1 MNHTDTPREDVL
13 AAIKAGRVKMR
24 SRSYFLFWGA
34 IFALSVLTLAVI
46 FLYFI
51 ALALVAVDV
60 ASLWFATSFGQ
71 TGIAAFIWSV
81 PWIVLLVI
89 AVAIL
94 VIQTLVRR
102 YPIVYQ
108 LPLVISLI
116 GILFFGILGGLF
128 IRVVE
133 SAFVD
138 RPIIDPFVHR
148 GLLESGSIVL
158 RGKVASV
165 TERGFVMQTSGVLV
179 PVVMDTNTRI
189 EFGLSISTGDN
200 VLVFG
205 TKTSEYIQALGV
217 KKVE

>member
-13 AAIKAGRVKMR
+13 ALIKAGRVKMR

-34 IFALSVLTLAVI
+34 IFTLSVLTLAAI

-51 ALALVAVDV
+51 ALAFVAVDV
-60 ASLWFATSFGQ
+60 ASLWFATSFGSA
-71 TGIAAFIWSV
+71 GIVAFIWSV

-89 AVAIL
+89 AVAVL
-94 VIQTLVRR
+94 VIQSLVRR
-102 YPIVYQ
+102 YPLVYQ
-108 LPLVISLI
+108 LPIAISLI

-133 SAFVD
+133 SAFID

-148 GLLESGSIVL
+148 GLLESGSMVI
-158 RGKVASV
+158 RGRVVSLN
-165 TERGFVMQTSGVLV
+165 ERGFVLLVSGALV
-179 PVVMDTNTRI
+179 PVVVDTNTRI
-189 EFGLSISTGDN
+189 EFGLSISSGDD

-205 TKTSEYIQALGV
+205 TKTPEYIQALGV
-217 KKVE
+217 KKVN